1 MAVAEPEET
10 LAWEG
15 RRRPLAAV
23 AAIVAALSLIGSWI
37 IPALSIGQPDR
48 AWFGESLERVS
59 AATLAGE
66 DSGALPSLRTGI
78 FQIYERHGTALL
90 LGAFVAAIGAL
101 ALGWALHVLAR
112 ATRARREEFPRPFVV
127 LPLVAGVMSAIAALA
142 SVLTLDAIA
151 GEFLDGP
158 RTVQAAS
165 DVEVS
170 PSLLAAQ
177 YIGLF
182 GQNLLVPLAFVFIAF
197 NAMKAGLLTR
207 FMGVL
212 GILVGVLLI
221 FPIGSPIPIVQSFW
235 LGALAVLFLNR
246 WPGGAPPAWRTGR
259 AEPWPTTAEL
269 REQRMAGASKPA
281 AKPQREPAAVP
292 AGAPSPAASARKR
305 KRKRRS

>member
-207 FMGVL
+207 FL
-212 GILVGVLLI
+212 GILGIIAGVLILL
-221 FPIGSPIPIVQSFW
+221 PIPTPIPPVQIFW
-235 LGALAVLFLNR
+235 LAALGLLFAGRL
-246 WPGGAPPAWRTGR
+246 PGGMPPAWRTGR
-259 AEPWPTTAEL
+259 AEPWPSPSEVQATRD
-269 REQRMAGASKPA
+269 RERRGEPVAAAAARPA
-281 AKPQREPAAVP
+281 TRP
-292 AGAPSPAASARKR
+292 PSSNRKKKR
-305 KRKRRS
+305 KPGA